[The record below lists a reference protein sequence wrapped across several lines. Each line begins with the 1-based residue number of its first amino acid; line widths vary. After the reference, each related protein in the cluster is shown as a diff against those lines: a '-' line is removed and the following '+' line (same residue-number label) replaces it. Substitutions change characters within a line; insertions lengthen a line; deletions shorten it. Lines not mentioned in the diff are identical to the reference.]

1 MSAAAFPTN
10 RPSIGATARRY
21 ARLFAYFVAFSF
33 SRSFEFRFDFYM
45 RIIMDVFYY
54 TVAIAFFRIILLHTP
69 ELGGWNEPQM
79 MIFVAG
85 YCMVDALNMTLFSNN
100 MWQFPLLVNRGD
112 LDYYLIRPVSSLFF
126 ISLRDF
132 AANSFVNLLITL
144 GMFVWALGRYPGPIP
159 AWKIPLFLLLMLNGT
174 LIFYCLNIMAN
185 MMVFF
190 THSAEGFGHMVWT
203 MMKFGERP
211 DRIYVGLLR
220 RFVTFVLPFALI
232 ASFPTRLLIEEFSWE
247 ILLHIFGVTACL
259 FAFTLWVWSRALRA
273 YSSASS

>member
-1 MSAAAFPTN
+1 MFLLS
-10 RPSIGATARRY
+10 TARRY
-21 ARLFAYFVAFSF
+21 LRLFGHFVAFSF
-33 SRSFEFRFDFYM
+33 SRSFEFRFDFYI
-45 RIIMDVFYY
+45 RIVMDIVYY
-54 TVAIAFFRIILLHTP
+54 AVAIAFFKIILLHTP

-79 MIFVAG
+79 MIFVAA

-132 AANSFVNLLITL
+132 AANSFVNLLITGGL
-144 GMFVWALGRYPGPIP
+144 FIWAVGRYPEPIS
-159 AWKIPLFLLLMLNGT
+159 AWKIGLFLLLMLNGT
-174 LIFYCLNIMAN
+174 LIFYCLNAMAN

-190 THSAEGFGHMVWT
+190 TQSSEGFGHMVWT

-211 DRIYVGLLR
+211 DRIYTGLLR

-232 ASFPTRLLIEEFSWE
+232 ASFPTRLLIEEFDWR
-247 ILLHIFGVTACL
+247 ILAHVMGVTAAL
-259 FAFTLWVWSRALRA
+259 FAFTLWVWSRALGS